1 MRRTLFTAVGLLIIL
16 GACKNNGQEAG
27 IGPITTG
34 DDCIVK
40 TGADKVMGYND
51 AGIYTFKGGPYAK
64 ADRMSDKVSSAWI
77 AFIKTGNPNCKELPA
92 WEPFNPDENPTMV
105 LDNTPELKKNHD
117 AVLLKYW

>member
-16 GACKNNGQEAG
+16 GVCKDNGQEAG

-34 DDCIVK
+34 DDCIVE
-40 TGADKVMGYND
+40 TGAG
-51 AGIYTFKGGPYAK
+51 
-64 ADRMSDKVSSAWI
+64 KVSSAWI